1 MRNLTLRM
9 SINLGL
15 ALMCVGGCSAGVPS
29 RLGHMRLELPHHQV
43 IDALKIAEQVVR
55 DEYQFVVARL
65 DRQQGIL
72 TTRPKESFERLA
84 RTRTGDWLRGR
95 DRVRRT
101 VELRA
106 MPAGTGTELY
116 CRAIVEVFYTERLRL
131 FAPDR
136 RIDDNPSYTPI
147 DRGGASTEDQ
157 NAVWVFVRRDQPL
170 ERRLLS
176 SIKQILSSLESTIN
190 DHRPD

>member
-1 MRNLTLRM
+1 MRIMTLRM
-9 SINLGL
+9 SIKIGL
-15 ALMCVGGCSAGVPS
+15 ALVWVGGCSSGVPS
-29 RLGHMRLELPHHQV
+29 RLGHMRLELPHHQG
-43 IDALKIAEQVVR
+43 IDALKIAEQVLR
-55 DEYQFVVARL
+55 DEYQFVVATL
-65 DRQQGIL
+65 DHRRSLL

-106 MPAGTGTELY
+106 VPVGTGTELY
-116 CRAIVEVFYTERLRL
+116 CRAIVEVFDTERLRL

-157 NAVWVFVRRDQPL
+157 KAVWVFVRRDQPL

-176 SIKQILSSLESTIN
+176 SIKQILSSSESTLK
-190 DHRPD
+190 DHSPD

>member
-1 MRNLTLRM
+1 MTLRM

-15 ALMCVGGCSAGVPS
+15 ALLWVGGCSSGVPS
-29 RLGHMRLELPHHQV
+29 QLRHMRLELPHHRG
-43 IDALKIAEQVVR
+43 IDALKIAEQVLR
-55 DEYQFVVARL
+55 DEYQFVVATL
-65 DRQQGIL
+65 DHRRGVL
-72 TTRPKESFERLA
+72 TTMPKESFERLA
-84 RTRTGDWLRGR
+84 RTRTGDWLRRR

-106 MPAGTGTELY
+106 VPAGTGTELY
-116 CRAIVEVFYTERLRL
+116 CRAIIEVFDTPRLQL
-131 FAPDR
+131 FASDR
-136 RIDDNPSYTPI
+136 RADDRPSHTPI

-176 SIKQILSSLESTIN
+176 SIKQILSSAESTIN
-190 DHRPD
+190 DQSPD